1 MVDEDKYVCR
11 KPNYLTMNPPPG
23 NTRSTYQILSKNMSI
38 ETLRRLEQVG
48 IIEPIE
54 YDAVND
60 YMKPFKSRLSYFHP
74 IRHIPAVNW
83 THDLNISPSERYTFS
98 YCQSIQNIQMI
109 KETGGCKKY

>member
-23 NTRSTYQILSKNMSI
+23 NTRSTYQILSNDMSI
-38 ETLRRLEQVG
+38 ESLRRLEKVG

-74 IRHIPAVNW
+74 RRHIPAVNW
-83 THDLNISPSERYTFS
+83 THDLNISPVE
-98 YCQSIQNIQMI
+98 
-109 KETGGCKKY
+109 G